1 MSLVW
6 TLDEC
11 TPLHG
16 RIHLRG
22 WCFDERSPITR
33 VEAVFL
39 EPRAVV
45 PLLSF
50 GRPSPDVASSV
61 SPKAGNNRFDEWIE
75 VPPGSRGRTFR
86 LQCTLGDGTIVLGS
100 TDIDRGELPPA
111 PAPSD
116 ADELAVVKK
125 REAEFRAQMVR
136 EFLDRGERNTYLHA
150 LRQEKAA
157 LQARVQ
163 QASADTE
170 VLVRRLEAAEDRS
183 AVLEGELA
191 RVRGSVSWRMLAP
204 VRAAFEAVF
213 AAAPAGRAAPP
224 AVGGGAFTYF
234 LHTSPFRVYREESFT
249 LRGWAWPEDGRAVTG
264 VRVRLDDQLAAA
276 KHGLEEPEVLARH
289 PHLPAGCRP
298 GFEVTFPT
306 PPGRHLLSLEAQ
318 LDGGAWQSIL
328 RTSIWCESS
337 P

>member
-11 TPLHG
+11 TPHHS

-22 WCFDERSPITR
+22 WCFDERSPITK

-50 GRPSPDVASSV
+50 GRPSPDVAAAV
-61 SPKAGNNRFDEWIE
+61 NPRAGSNRFDEWIE

-100 TDIDRGELPPA
+100 TDIDRGEPPPA
-111 PAPSD
+111 PAPGA
-116 ADELAVVKK
+116 ADELAVVRK
-125 REAEFRAQMVR
+125 REAEFRAQMVQ

-157 LQARVQ
+157 LQARAQ
-163 QASADTE
+163 QAAADTE

-183 AVLEGELA
+183 ADLERELA
-191 RVRGSVSWRMLAP
+191 RLKGSVSWRLLAP

-213 AAAPAGRAAPP
+213 GAAPAAGASPP
-224 AVGGGAFTYF
+224 GVAGGSFTYF
-234 LHTSPFRVYREESFT
+234 LHTSPFRVYREESCT

-264 VRVRLDDQLAAA
+264 VRVRLDDQVAAG
-276 KHGLEEPEVLARH
+276 KHGLEEPEVVARY
-289 PHLPAGCRP
+289 PHLPPGCRP

-318 LDGGAWQSIL
+318 LDGAAWQSIL
-328 RTSIWCESS
+328 RTSIWCERS

>member
-11 TPLHG
+11 TPHQSRL
-16 RIHLRG
+16 HLRG
-22 WCFDERSPITR
+22 WCFDDRSPITK

-45 PLLSF
+45 PLRSF
-50 GRPSPDVASSV
+50 GQPSPDVAASV
-61 SPKAGNNRFDEWIE
+61 SAKAGNNRFDEWIE
-75 VPPGSRGRTFR
+75 VPPDSRGRTFR

-111 PAPSD
+111 PAPG
-116 ADELAVVKK
+116 AGEELAAVKR
-125 REAEFRAQMVR
+125 REAEFRAQMVQ

-157 LQARVQ
+157 LQARAQ
-163 QASADTE
+163 QAAADAE
-170 VLVRRLEAAEDRS
+170 LLVRRLEAAEDRS
-183 AVLEGELA
+183 AALERELA
-191 RVRGSVSWRMLAP
+191 RLRGSISWRLLAP
-204 VRAAFEAVF
+204 VRAAFDAVF
-213 AAAPAGRAAPP
+213 GAPP
-224 AVGGGAFTYF
+224 AWGAPPPAVAAGSFTYF

-249 LRGWAWPEDGRAVTG
+249 LRGWAWPEDGRGVTG
-264 VRVRLDDQLAAA
+264 VRVRLDDQLAVG
-276 KHGLEEPEVLARH
+276 KHGLEEPEVAARH
-289 PHLPAGCRP
+289 PNLPAGCRP

-318 LDGGAWQSIL
+318 LDGAAWQSIL
-328 RTSIWCESS
+328 RTSIWGERS